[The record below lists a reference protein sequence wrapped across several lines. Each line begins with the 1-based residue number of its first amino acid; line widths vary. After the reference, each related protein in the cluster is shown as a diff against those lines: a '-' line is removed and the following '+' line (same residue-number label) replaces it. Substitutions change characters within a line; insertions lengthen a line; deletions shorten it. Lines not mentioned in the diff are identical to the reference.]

1 MHEPHDAASSAQTPT
16 RGRLV
21 LLGGG
26 GHAAVVA
33 ESARSAGFAIVAIAG
48 AEAPP
53 ADAPFA
59 GVPWL
64 GDPDGVAASAIESL
78 VADGA
83 RLHAA
88 LGDAAVRARW
98 VDRFGCAAFATV
110 VDPSA
115 IVSPSAQ
122 IDVGAFVGP
131 LAAVNARARVGVAAI
146 VNTRA
151 VVEHDCEVSS
161 FAHVSPGA
169 VLCGAVAV
177 GEGAQVGAG
186 AVVLPRQS
194 VGARSIV
201 GAGAVL
207 VESIGASVVA
217 VGVPARVRG

>member
-1 MHEPHDAASSAQTPT
+1 MHPTRDAASSAQTPT

-33 ESARSAGFAIVAIAG
+33 ESARSAGFTIVGVAG
-48 AEAPP
+48 ADAPP
-53 ADAPFA
+53 PDAPFA

-64 GDPDGVAASAIESL
+64 GDPDGAASSAIESL
-78 VADGA
+78 VLGGA
-83 RLHAA
+83 KLHAA
-88 LGDAAVRARW
+88 AGDAAVRSRW
-98 VDRFGCAAFATV
+98 VARFGRAAFATV

-122 IDVGAFVGP
+122 IEAGAFIGP
-131 LAAVNARARVGVAAI
+131 LSAVNARARVGVAAI

-151 VVEHDCEVSS
+151 VVEHDCAVCD

-169 VLCGAVAV
+169 VLCGAVTL